1 MPGSCRDYPK
11 SFIALSSR
19 IRSRSRAAV
28 SNSRARA
35 ASFICASR
43 SRISASRD
51 FGVFTFGRAS
61 AATLYAGTNGNRSG
75 VYKST
80 NGGKTFRPTGS
91 ALDNQVVWDIEEISG
106 TLIAALNA
114 GVARSTD
121 GGATWQPANSGLPAN
136 TALYSLHDAGGV
148 LVAGGVNGVYRSTN
162 AGQSWTAGGTP
173 SASSLHAVYSL
184 AGSGSTL
191 YAGVFDSAGGNHG
204 VSKSLNGGLSWASA
218 TSGLPKSPVNALLET
233 GGVLLAGTSSGLFVS
248 TDGAASWRPY
258 GRELKGTYVH
268 SLAASD
274 GELLVGTSKRGI
286 SRLPLRPRAQRLV
299 PIVLDLYG
307 AAPTHFT
314 TELTLTNR
322 GTTDAAVTMRYTA
335 AIRSGSG
342 NAAETVRAG
351 QQLVIPD
358 AIAYLIGK
366 GVPIPPPSTSGGQGG
381 TLLVTFDGISD
392 EGVASVTARTATA
405 TSAPQPVGLA
415 GLAYSGVDP
424 ALGSKGALL
433 VPGLRSDA
441 TDRSNVAVYNTS
453 EEPVEVR
460 IHAFSGSGE
469 GSPKIVADVSLPP
482 WGWRQLNEVL
492 QIGSPGITNGFV
504 VAERTSSTGS
514 FGACG
519 VINDRS
525 TGDGSYLL
533 PVEPVQGLS
542 YVNVPVLVENGAF
555 ESERLL
561 RRLASRR
568 QHRAGDLRHLRRSAH
583 RLAFGLRRS
592 VRSLRRRRL
601 RGLRGAERGV
611 HPRPPG
617 RRDEQIE
624 RGRRPHGRDLAGGVD
639 NAGADR
645 VGRRRKRS
653 DQGFTGTRDPPA
665 GPVVPVERLPR
676 EPGRPERMGPG
687 AADRW
692 HRGLP
697 RLRDR
702 QRRRRPGPADGR
714 RRVRSDGVPG
724 PGEPQAPRSDDEER
738 PSGQAA
744 KACANGGGDVGVV
757 PGFPLGRPTMGWR
770 IP

>member
-121 GGATWQPANSGLPAN
+121 GGATSQPANSGLPAN

-162 AGQSWTAGGTP
+162 AGQSWTAGGAP

-184 AGSGSTL
+184 AESGSTL

-274 GELLVGTSKRGI
+274 SELLVGTSKRGI

-514 FGACG
+514 FGA
-519 VINDRS
+519 
-525 TGDGSYLL
+525 
-533 PVEPVQGLS
+533 
-542 YVNVPVLVENGAF
+542 
-555 ESERLL
+555 
-561 RRLASRR
+561 
-568 QHRAGDLRHLRRSAH
+568 
-583 RLAFGLRRS
+583 
-592 VRSLRRRRL
+592 
-601 RGLRGAERGV
+601 
-611 HPRPPG
+611 
-617 RRDEQIE
+617 
-624 RGRRPHGRDLAGGVD
+624 
-639 NAGADR
+639 
-645 VGRRRKRS
+645 
-653 DQGFTGTRDPPA
+653 
-665 GPVVPVERLPR
+665 
-676 EPGRPERMGPG
+676 
-687 AADRW
+687 
-692 HRGLP
+692 
-697 RLRDR
+697 
-702 QRRRRPGPADGR
+702 
-714 RRVRSDGVPG
+714 
-724 PGEPQAPRSDDEER
+724 
-738 PSGQAA
+738 
-744 KACANGGGDVGVV
+744 
-757 PGFPLGRPTMGWR
+757 
-770 IP
+770 